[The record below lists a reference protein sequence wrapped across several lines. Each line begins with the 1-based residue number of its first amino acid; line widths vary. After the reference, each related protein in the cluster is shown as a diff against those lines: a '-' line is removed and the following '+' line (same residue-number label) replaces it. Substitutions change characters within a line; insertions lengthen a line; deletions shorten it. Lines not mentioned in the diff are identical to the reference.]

1 MRRLPAVALVLF
13 LAGCSNAP
21 VAGFLDC
28 VAPAKGGPPDT
39 APAPAVPGTRPPQP
53 PTDVLPPPADLGP
66 PVTPRP

>member
-1 MRRLPAVALVLF
+1 MRRLPAVALIVF

-39 APAPAVPGTRPPQP
+39 APAPIVPDARPRPPA
-53 PTDVLPPPADLGP
+53 DVLPPAELDP